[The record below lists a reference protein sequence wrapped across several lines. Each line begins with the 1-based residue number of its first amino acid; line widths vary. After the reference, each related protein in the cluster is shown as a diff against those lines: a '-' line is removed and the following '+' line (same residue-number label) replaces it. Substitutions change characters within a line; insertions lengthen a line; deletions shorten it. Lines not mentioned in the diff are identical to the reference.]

1 MDENIYSLLLKSAQ
15 GVTLVG
21 TLRYATDFQ
30 GIASDAEPGDEALQQ
45 QQQPIT
51 GGIIFPARGSI
62 TIPLLTGV
70 APVPLS
76 GRSVYILLGQPL
88 LTLLSSTDAARPL
101 RLQFNPFDY
110 ERIAGGLV
118 WRPGTP
124 VQQVF
129 SFLGRQLQLP
139 A

>member
-30 GIASDAEPGDEALQQ
+30 GIASDPGPGDEAPP

-62 TIPLLTGV
+62 TIPLLTGP
-70 APVPLS
+70 ATVPLS